1 MSSRKIIMLLC
12 RGSKML
18 TFNCLTSQIDQAP
31 IRNLELGLCI
41 TIKNQLIRFRPI
53 FPFHTA
59 WKLQK
64 IKGIMNASPVWLIYT
79 AWKVSKYGVISGPYF
94 PVFGLNTEIYSVF
107 SPKTGKYGPEV
118 TPYLE
123 SFHAVYIIF
132 KLFIFS
138 ICFNDI
144 NSWKQSIYY
153 INFYRK

>member
-64 IKGIMNASPVWLIYT
+64 IKGVMNASPVWLIYT
-79 AWKVSKYGVISGPYF
+79 AWKVSKYGVISRPYF
-94 PVFGLNTEIYSVF
+94 PVFGLNTPYSVQKKRKIRTRSNSIF
-107 SPKTGKYGPEV
+107 GVLPRSVY
-118 TPYLE
+118 YLQ
-123 SFHAVYIIF
+123 V
-132 KLFIFS
+132 
-138 ICFNDI
+138 
-144 NSWKQSIYY
+144 IY
-153 INFYRK
+153 FFDML

>member
-12 RGSKML
+12 SGSKML
-18 TFNCLTSQIDQAP
+18 TFNCLTSQNDQAP
-31 IRNLELGLCI
+31 IRNLELGSCI

-64 IKGIMNASPVWLIYT
+64 IKGIMNASPVWLICT
-79 AWKVSKYGVISGPYF
+79 AWKVS
-94 PVFGLNTEIYSVF
+94 
-107 SPKTGKYGPEV
+107 KYGPEV

-153 INFYRK
+153 INLYRK

>member
-12 RGSKML
+12 SGSKIL
-18 TFNCLTSQIDQAP
+18 TFNCLNSQNDQAP

-41 TIKNQLIRFRPI
+41 KIKNQLIRFRPI

-94 PVFGLNTEIYSVF
+94 PEFG
-107 SPKTGKYGPEV
+107 PKTGKYRPEV

-132 KLFIFS
+132 KLFTFS